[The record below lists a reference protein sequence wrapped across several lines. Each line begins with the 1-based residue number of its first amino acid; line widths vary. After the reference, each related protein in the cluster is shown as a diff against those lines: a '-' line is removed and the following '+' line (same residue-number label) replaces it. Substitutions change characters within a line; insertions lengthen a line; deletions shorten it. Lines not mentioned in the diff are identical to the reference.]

1 MTSLKSPISNLK
13 VRITKVP
20 TWLLIA
26 MVCLIVAGIGVSV
39 VKRPV
44 DKTWTR
50 VRESGIVR
58 FGMDAGFMP
67 FDVLTASGE
76 FTGQDADL
84 ARELAR
90 RLGLRAE
97 FVQIGA
103 DRLYDTLQAGQC
115 DAIISALTPDA
126 ARTQDFSYTAPYFD
140 AGLVLVVPTRSNL
153 NELRGRTLAV
163 EVGSDSD
170 DRARWLARRTVG
182 LRVLE
187 RDTPDE
193 AMQAVESGQADAA
206 LTDTAAARQYVVA
219 HRALRLG
226 PRQTSSPFVIAVPA
240 NAPELLRA
248 LDWALA
254 QVKADG
260 TLEHIIARW
269 LDK

>member
-1 MTSLKSPISNLK
+1 MTNFKYQISNLK
-13 VRITKVP
+13 WMWGI
-20 TWLLIA
+20 IA
-26 MVCLIVAGIGVSV
+26 CAVIVGIGASV
-39 VKRPV
+39 VKRPG
-44 DKTWTR
+44 DKTWAQ
-50 VRESGIVR
+50 VQESGVVR

-67 FDVLTASGE
+67 FDGLTASGE
-76 FTGQDADL
+76 FTGLDADL
-84 ARELAR
+84 AHELVR

-126 ARTQDFSYTAPYFD
+126 ARTQDFSYTSSYFD
-140 AGLVLVVPTRSNL
+140 AGLVLVVPTGSNM
-153 NELRGRTLAV
+153 NDLRGRTLAV

-182 LRVLE
+182 LHVLE

-206 LTDTAAARQYVVA
+206 LADTATARQYVAA
-219 HRALRLG
+219 HPALRLG
-226 PRQTSSPFVIAVPA
+226 PRQTSGPFVIAVRA

-248 LDWALA
+248 LDGALT

-260 TLEHIIARW
+260 TLERITARW
-269 LDK
+269 LDQ